1 MMTTVSKF
9 SLHAERQAPSLLL
22 LPLDALRALH
32 AALQRRRW
40 RRARP
45 FIHLN
50 DHLRRDVGLPP
61 FDGRSSGY

>member
-1 MMTTVSKF
+1 
-9 SLHAERQAPSLLL
+9 
-22 LPLDALRALH
+22 LRALH

-40 RRARP
+40 QRARP

>member
-1 MMTTVSKF
+1 MMTTVSRF
-9 SLHAERQAPSLLL
+9 SPCAERRGPSLFL

-45 FIHLN
+45 FAHMN

-61 FDGRSSGY
+61 LVGRSSGW